1 MATILEKENAK
12 AEEFEEQIRQK
23 QTILSGLHAGVVKVE
38 FTKKDGTNRTMIC
51 TLNKQYLPEQTD
63 IEETT
68 KTKSSEA
75 VAVWDLEKDAWRSF
89 RWDSVKSYTTGVSYE
104 T

>member
-1 MATILEKENAK
+1 MVTMLEKQYAK
-12 AEEFEEQIRQK
+12 DEEMNEQINQRLAITQ
-23 QTILSGLHAGVVKVE
+23 GLHSGVVKVE
-38 FTKKDGTNRTMIC
+38 FTKKDGTTRKMVC

>member
-1 MATILEKENAK
+1 MNLTEKENAK

-23 QTILSGLHAGVVKVE
+23 QTIMSGLHAGVVKVE
-38 FTKKDGTNRTMIC
+38 FTKKDVTNRTMIC
-51 TLNKQYLPEQTD
+51 TLNTQYLPEQTD
-63 IEETT
+63 IEESSTN
-68 KTKSSEA
+68 KSTEA